1 MSGAPVSANEP
12 TAPAIEGIRLSKAF
26 GGVQALYSASFSAKR
41 GEVHALVGENGAG
54 KSTLIKILGGRLRP
68 DAGDVRLTGES
79 VELNSPDAAHGR
91 GVWTVFQELTLLP
104 WMTVAENLLIRREP
118 RGAFGLIDRARMA
131 SEADSIL

>member
-26 GGVQALYSASFSAKR
+26 GGVQALYSASFSAKA

-68 DAGDVRLTGES
+68 DSGMVRYGGRAVTLR
-79 VELNSPDAAHGR
+79 SPDDAHRLGAA
-91 GVWTVFQELTLLP
+91 TVFQELTLFP
-104 WMTVAENLLIRREP
+104 GMTLAENLLIGREP
-118 RGAFGLIDRARMA
+118 RGGLGLIDRRRTTV
-131 SEADSIL
+131 E